1 MKLKKTPYCAIF
13 NHFSFKFQIVEA
25 QRKKVQINNLKKMN
39 LVYECEIMLDICD
52 KSNVVLYL
60 DKYTGDV
67 NV

>member
-1 MKLKKTPYCAIF
+1 
-13 NHFSFKFQIVEA
+13 
-25 QRKKVQINNLKKMN
+25 MN

-67 NV
+67 NVWNWFFLNKEFLTRFWFNIYIWINL